1 MEGKFVY
8 MGLGEIDRIL
18 YYILR
23 VKLIEKEKNKEKL
36 NILKICICVY
46 IVQRVTTRLFIN

>member
-36 NILKICICVY
+36 NILIICICVY
-46 IVQRVTTRLFIN
+46 NVQRVTTRLFII

>member
-36 NILKICICVY
+36 NILIICICVY
-46 IVQRVTTRLFIN
+46 NVQRVTTRLFIN